1 MLEQLLPP
9 PIAAVERYDDEQPVE
24 LFPEEE
30 ALLGNAVPKRRNE
43 FGTARA
49 CARDAMRLLGVQP
62 AAILPGPKREPLW
75 PDGVVG
81 SLTHCSGYRAAALAH
96 RRDFQTIGIDAEP
109 HAPAPDGVLGAIA
122 IPAELDRMSGLK
134 AEDPKICWDRLL
146 FSAKESTY
154 KAWYPVTRRWLGF
167 EDADITLSADGTFHS
182 RILLP
187 DSPVAGFDGRW
198 LVQGDVL
205 VTAIAVPQRET
216 RVSD

>member
-9 PIAAVERYDDEQPVE
+9 PIAAVERYDDDQPAD

-30 ALLGNAVPKRRNE
+30 ALVAKAVPKRRSE
-43 FGTARA
+43 FGSARA
-49 CARDAMRLLGVQP
+49 CARDAMRRLGVEP
-62 AAILPGPKREPLW
+62 VAILSGPKREPQW
-75 PDGVVG
+75 PEGLVG
-81 SLTHCSGYRAAALAH
+81 SLTHCAGYRAAALA
-96 RRDFQTIGIDAEP
+96 RVTDFRTIGIDAEP
-109 HAPAPDGVLGAIA
+109 HAPAPEGVLDAIA
-122 IPAELDRMSGLK
+122 VRAELDRMPRLT

-154 KAWYPVTRRWLGF
+154 KAWFPVTRRWLGF
-167 EDADITLSADGTFHS
+167 EDADITLAADGTFHS

-205 VTAIAVPQRET
+205 VTAIAVPA
-216 RVSD
+216 

>member
-9 PIAAVERYDDEQPVE
+9 PIAAAERYDDGQPAD

-30 ALLGNAVPKRRNE
+30 ALVANAVPKRRSE
-43 FGTARA
+43 FGSARA
-49 CARDAMRLLGVQP
+49 CARDAMRQLGVDP
-62 AAILPGPKREPLW
+62 VPILSGPKREPQW
-75 PDGVVG
+75 PAGLVG
-81 SLTHCSGYRAAALAH
+81 SLTHCAGYRAAALA
-96 RRDFQTIGIDAEP
+96 RDTDFATIGIDAEP
-109 HAPAPDGVLGAIA
+109 HAPAPEGVLGAIA
-122 IPAELDRMSGLK
+122 IQAELDRMPGLR

-154 KAWYPVTRRWLGF
+154 KAWFPVTRRWLGF

-187 DSPVAGFDGRW
+187 DAPVAGFAGRW

-205 VTAIAVPQRET
+205 VTAIAVPA
-216 RVSD
+216 